1 MVLARRVVQDETGGN
16 IIRFVSKKV
25 TGYHWEKALK
35 REERYQQDQLGNL
48 QDRAEVMIT
57 SLFL

>member
-25 TGYHWEKALK
+25 TGYHWEKALE
-35 REERYQQDQLGNL
+35 REERYQQNQLGNL

>member
-16 IIRFVSKKV
+16 IRFVSKKV
-25 TGYHWEKALK
+25 TGYHREKALE

-48 QDRAEVMIT
+48 QDRAEVMVA
-57 SLFL
+57 SLSL